1 MTAPGCSISLITK
14 ALHNPQPITLPLT
27 SYLTIVPSESVTTL
41 QACVMCVASPH
52 FRYDGIPAPRIPAKY
67 QYDLALRWDK
77 EVSR

>member
-1 MTAPGCSISLITK
+1 MTAHSCSISMITK
-14 ALHNPQPITLPLT
+14 ALHHPQPITLPLT
-27 SYLTIVPSESVTTL
+27 SQQVSTEPVITL